1 MKINSLKVIEY
12 ILTAVSFAIG
22 IVFII
27 LIIRGL

>member
-12 ILTAVSFAIG
+12 VLTAASFAIG